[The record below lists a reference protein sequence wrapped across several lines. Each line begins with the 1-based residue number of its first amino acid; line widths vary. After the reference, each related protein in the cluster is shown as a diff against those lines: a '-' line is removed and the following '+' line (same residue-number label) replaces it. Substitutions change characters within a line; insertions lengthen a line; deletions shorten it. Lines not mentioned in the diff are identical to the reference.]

1 MGVLPQILNLGDVI
15 IEMTR
20 FSINTDN
27 LIQNTG
33 GTMVI
38 NGRMRGYVSGII
50 DAEIHGVIKGEV
62 KGQIDVNNIDV
73 VKKEEP
79 EDGGDG
85 NEEA

>member
-1 MGVLPQILNLGDVI
+1 
-15 IEMTR
+15 
-20 FSINTDN
+20 
-27 LIQNTG
+27 
-33 GTMVI
+33 MVI